1 MFSMIIEERIR
12 RDTLIYNNTSCVTVS
27 VVCCV
32 TKDVVCNQ
40 YINIFSAYLQQI
52 IGMMT
57 GYGN

>member
-1 MFSMIIEERIR
+1 MIIEERIR

-27 VVCCV
+27 VMCCV
-32 TKDVVCNQ
+32 TKGVVCNQ